1 MHSSAGAFQIQR
13 FSAPLRRALLC
24 VCALLLALQL
34 VGSAFHEHELSEQ
47 LSDCVSCQVAAHAL
61 ADLPAVNPVLLA
73 VLLAVAYV
81 IARLHRPALVVLRRY
96 LIPVRH
102 GPPAPRLPVH

>member
-1 MHSSAGAFQIQR
+1 MHTSADAFQIQR
-13 FSAPLRRALLC
+13 FGAPLRRALLC
-24 VCALLLALQL
+24 LCALMLALQL
-34 VGSAFHEHELSEQ
+34 VGSAFHDHELNEQ
-47 LSDCVSCQVAAHAL
+47 LSDCVSCQVAAQSV

-81 IARLHRPALVVLRRY
+81 VARLHRPALLVLRRY

-102 GPPAPRLPVH
+102 GPPAGRLPVH